1 MIQETY
7 GNVRC
12 QEGMMTVA
20 DKKYLGAYQLQQRMT
35 SLTLEET
42 NKMPDMP
49 RAGYET
55 YGSVGCQERIVALA
69 HKEYHGAYQLQ
80 HNSKLDAGLWKR

>member
-42 NKMPDMP
+42 NKMQDMS

-55 YGSVGCQERIVALA
+55 YGSVGCQEGYWLWLTRSTTELVN
-69 HKEYHGAYQLQ
+69 Y
-80 HNSKLDAGLWKR
+80 NSKLDAGLLKR

>member
-7 GNVRC
+7 GNVRR

-42 NKMPDMP
+42 NKMQDMP
-49 RAGYET
+49 REGYWLWLTRSTTELVN
-55 YGSVGCQERIVALA
+55 Y
-69 HKEYHGAYQLQ
+69 
-80 HNSKLDAGLWKR
+80 NSKLDAGLLKR

>member
-42 NKMPDMP
+42 NKMQDMP
-49 RAGYET
+49 RAGNET
-55 YGSVGCQERIVALA
+55 YGSVGCQEGYWLWLTRSTTELVN
-69 HKEYHGAYQLQ
+69 Y
-80 HNSKLDAGLWKR
+80 NRKLDAGLLKR